1 MRTQH
6 TIRRIM
12 LKYCYLFVVAGI
24 LSYILSELVVIGSEI
39 ISNAINA
46 MFDGDN
52 IDIEYVAGNT
62 LLIIIISMVVT
73 YIKSI
78 TNELFSIKVQKDCK
92 NITVESLERVQYR
105 FFEKNEGTIINKLTS
120 DINDM
125 GKLLS
130 EIFPEILQYA
140 VTIITI
146 SIALVKMN
154 WLIFAGIVVTF
165 PLVIF
170 TSDMIAKK
178 INDLARKRRGK
189 YDELADIA
197 LDNIEGIE
205 VAKAYAIEETLGLRV
220 SSKAKEILKNEY
232 SRNRYQALANGIV
245 LLMKWVPSVGC
256 SLIALFLVLKNTI
269 TIGEFM
275 SFLVLFGKIST
286 SLSEL
291 PFRII
296 DAREMLISVKRIE
309 ELLCAPKEVSGD
321 YKGSELKNVENIIE
335 LKNVS
340 FSYASG
346 NTKCFENRIL
356 KDINVSIK
364 QGEKVAIVGAS
375 GAGKSTLL
383 KLLCGFEEVDEGDYY
398 LCGQVFSKWDINEA
412 RRLISYVPQ
421 DSFLF
426 PETILENLAYGAN
439 KLIAAVGPSGC
450 GKSTLAKL
458 LLGFYTIDR
467 GDILIFGKSISELG
481 ISKVREQIAY
491 VPQEP
496 YLYNVSILDNIR
508 YARKTASKQEVMEAA
523 KLANAHE
530 FISKMENGYDTVII
544 NRGNNLS
551 GGERQRIAIARA
563 ILKDSPV
570 ILMDEA
576 TSALDNESEQMI
588 ADSIASL
595 KKRKTVIMIA
605 HRKKTIQMADSIV
618 EV

>member
-1 MRTQH
+1 MGENKKGRDKRIHQKANLLSLPDSFFSLYH
-6 TIRRIM
+6 NWYCPAVLTIQKTED
-12 LKYCYLFVVAGI
+12 LLW
-24 LSYILSELVVIGSEI
+24 
-39 ISNAINA
+39 
-46 MFDGDN
+46 
-52 IDIEYVAGNT
+52 YVAGNT

-426 PETILENLAYGAN
+426 PETILENLAYGAKN
-439 KLIAAVGPSGC
+439 IDIEKVENACKKAGIYQKVCELPDGFNTEVGE
-450 GKSTLAKL
+450 
-458 LLGFYTIDR
+458 R
-467 GDILIFGKSISELG
+467 G
-481 ISKVREQIAY
+481 A
-491 VPQEP
+491 
-496 YLYNVSILDNIR
+496 
-508 YARKTASKQEVMEAA
+508 
-523 KLANAHE
+523 
-530 FISKMENGYDTVII
+530 
-544 NRGNNLS
+544 NLS
-551 GGERQRIAIARA
+551 GGERQRLSIARA
-563 ILKDSPV
+563 IYKNSPI
-570 ILMDEA
+570 ILLDEP
-576 TSALDNESEQMI
+576 TSALDEQTEKIISKTISENHEN
-588 ADSIASL
+588 
-595 KKRKTVIMIA
+595 TVIIIA
-605 HRKKTIQMADSIV
+605 HRLSTIKNVDRIYCMDKGEIV
-618 EV
+618 EVGNHEELIRKNGIYAALYGKEAHN

>member
-1 MRTQH
+1 MKIAFIIDEITFLILYNNAKVKTRGGIIMRTQH

-426 PETILENLAYGAN
+426 PETILENLAYGAKN
-439 KLIAAVGPSGC
+439 IDIEKVENACKKAGIYQKVCELPDGFNTEVGE
-450 GKSTLAKL
+450 
-458 LLGFYTIDR
+458 R
-467 GDILIFGKSISELG
+467 G
-481 ISKVREQIAY
+481 A
-491 VPQEP
+491 
-496 YLYNVSILDNIR
+496 
-508 YARKTASKQEVMEAA
+508 
-523 KLANAHE
+523 
-530 FISKMENGYDTVII
+530 
-544 NRGNNLS
+544 NLS
-551 GGERQRIAIARA
+551 GGERQRLSIARA
-563 ILKDSPV
+563 VYKNSPIIL
-570 ILMDEA
+570 LDEP
-576 TSALDNESEQMI
+576 TSALDEQTEKIISKTISENHEN
-588 ADSIASL
+588 
-595 KKRKTVIMIA
+595 TVIIIA
-605 HRKKTIQMADSIV
+605 HRLSTIKNVDRIYCMDKGEIV
-618 EV
+618 EVGNHEELIRKNGIYAALYGKEAHN

>member
-1 MRTQH
+1 MKIAFIIDEITFLILYNNAKVKTRGGIIMRTQH

-130 EIFPEILQYA
+130 EILQYA

-426 PETILENLAYGAN
+426 PETILENLAYGAKN
-439 KLIAAVGPSGC
+439 IDIEKVENACKKAGIYQKVCELPDGFNTEVGE
-450 GKSTLAKL
+450 
-458 LLGFYTIDR
+458 R
-467 GDILIFGKSISELG
+467 G
-481 ISKVREQIAY
+481 A
-491 VPQEP
+491 
-496 YLYNVSILDNIR
+496 
-508 YARKTASKQEVMEAA
+508 
-523 KLANAHE
+523 
-530 FISKMENGYDTVII
+530 
-544 NRGNNLS
+544 NLS
-551 GGERQRIAIARA
+551 GGERQRLSIARA
-563 ILKDSPV
+563 IYKNSPI
-570 ILMDEA
+570 ILLDEP
-576 TSALDNESEQMI
+576 TSALDEQTEKIISKTISENHEN
-588 ADSIASL
+588 
-595 KKRKTVIMIA
+595 TVIIIA
-605 HRKKTIQMADSIV
+605 HRLSTIKNVDRIYCMDKGEIV
-618 EV
+618 EVGNHEELIRKNGIYAALYGKEAHN

>member
-1 MRTQH
+1 MRPQH
-6 TIRRIM
+6 MIRRIM

-24 LSYILSELVVIGSEI
+24 LSYILSEFVVIGSEI
-39 ISNAINA
+39 ITSAINSIT
-46 MFDGDN
+46 GGNN

-73 YIKSI
+73 FIKSI

-105 FFEKNEGTIINKLTS
+105 FFERNEGTIINKLTS

-140 VTIITI
+140 VTVITI

-154 WLIFAGIVVTF
+154 WLIFVGIMVTF
-165 PLVIF
+165 PLVIIL
-170 TSDMIAKK
+170 SDMIAKR
-178 INDLARKRRGK
+178 INDLAKKRRGK

-197 LDNIEGIE
+197 LDDIEGIE
-205 VAKAYAIEETLGLRV
+205 VAKAYVIEETLGLRV

-245 LLMKWVPSVGC
+245 LLTKWVPSVVC

-286 SLSEL
+286 PLNEL

-296 DAREMLISVKRIE
+296 DAREMMISVNRIE
-309 ELLCAPKEVSGD
+309 MLLYAPKETSGD
-321 YKGSELKNVENIIE
+321 YKVSELKNVENIIE

-340 FSYASG
+340 FSYT
-346 NTKCFENRIL
+346 NDDTKCLENRIL
-356 KDINVSIK
+356 KDINMNIK
-364 QGEKVAIVGAS
+364 QGDKVAIVGTS

-383 KLLCGFEEVDEGDYY
+383 KLLCGFEEVNEGKYY
-398 LCGQVFSKWDINEA
+398 LCGQLFPQWDIHEA

-426 PETILENLAYGAN
+426 PGTILENLVYGAKRIELEKVEMACKKAGIYQKICELPDGLN
-439 KLIAAVGPSGC
+439 TEVGE
-450 GKSTLAKL
+450 
-458 LLGFYTIDR
+458 R
-467 GDILIFGKSISELG
+467 G
-481 ISKVREQIAY
+481 A
-491 VPQEP
+491 
-496 YLYNVSILDNIR
+496 
-508 YARKTASKQEVMEAA
+508 
-523 KLANAHE
+523 
-530 FISKMENGYDTVII
+530 
-544 NRGNNLS
+544 NLS
-551 GGERQRIAIARA
+551 GGERQRISIARA
-563 ILKDSPV
+563 IYKNSPI
-570 ILMDEA
+570 ILLDEP
-576 TSALDNESEQMI
+576 TSALDEQTEKI
-588 ADSIASL
+588 INKTISGNHEN
-595 KKRKTVIMIA
+595 TVIIIA
-605 HRKKTIQMADSIV
+605 HRLSTIKNVDRIYCMDKGEIV
-618 EV
+618 EVGNHEELIRQNGIYAALYSKEAHHQ

>member
-1 MRTQH
+1 MKIAFIIDEITFLILYNNAKVKTRGGIIMRTQH

-130 EIFPEILQYA
+130 EILQYA

-245 LLMKWVPSVGC
+245 LLMKWVPSDGC

-426 PETILENLAYGAN
+426 PETILENLAYGAKN
-439 KLIAAVGPSGC
+439 IDIEKVENACKKAGIYQKVCELPDGFNTEVGE
-450 GKSTLAKL
+450 
-458 LLGFYTIDR
+458 R
-467 GDILIFGKSISELG
+467 G
-481 ISKVREQIAY
+481 A
-491 VPQEP
+491 
-496 YLYNVSILDNIR
+496 
-508 YARKTASKQEVMEAA
+508 
-523 KLANAHE
+523 
-530 FISKMENGYDTVII
+530 
-544 NRGNNLS
+544 NLS
-551 GGERQRIAIARA
+551 GGERQRLSIARA
-563 ILKDSPV
+563 IYKNSPI
-570 ILMDEA
+570 ILLDEP
-576 TSALDNESEQMI
+576 TSALDEQTEKIISKTISENHEN
-588 ADSIASL
+588 
-595 KKRKTVIMIA
+595 TVIIIA
-605 HRKKTIQMADSIV
+605 HRLSTIKNVDRIYCMDKGEIV
-618 EV
+618 EVGNHEELIRKNGIYAALYGKEAHN